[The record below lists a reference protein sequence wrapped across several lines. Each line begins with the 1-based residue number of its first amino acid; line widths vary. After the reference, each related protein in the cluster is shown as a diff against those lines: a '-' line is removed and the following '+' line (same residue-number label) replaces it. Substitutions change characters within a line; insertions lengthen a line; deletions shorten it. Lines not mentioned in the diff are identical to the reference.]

1 MKLNNKGFAI
11 SSIMYIILVMA
22 ILIITVTL
30 SVLSSRKLVLDKLR
44 SEVSNKINQ
53 DIDFSYKDTLKAI
66 KVATQSYIDSGHSID
81 DTYVDSISIESLKN
95 DKFLS
100 VSDKVL
106 NYYNLSD
113 KYVGFKNNNST
124 YSFMIGKEVDY
135 NNLKGELLDIT
146 DYHIEGES
154 TQSTRSG
161 KNLFNVNGAIEQ
173 FAPNNYPTTVV
184 DNQIHIGPTEGN
196 SQSSLFDF
204 IKVSPNDKITVSFKL
219 IQGRSRI
226 SFRMYD
232 SSKTIINDS
241 SISIS
246 GFSYN
251 KYYQGYYKDTN
262 SATFTIP
269 ENVEYIRMQI
279 IAMNNSDGIDNIYSE
294 YQVEKG
300 SSPTSYEEYG
310 KSPSPEYP
318 SEIKNVGNYDTETG
332 KYIIP
337 IKITSKNIFNIND
350 WYNTYYSYYSNDY
363 KPEFVNYDGY
373 STLHIYGSMSTD
385 GANNKYMKE
394 KFKSKTQY
402 TFSMD
407 IYSIAS
413 PDNGYEGTMGNIV
426 YTDGTKQR
434 FLEADKIFDK
444 WRKIKVTS
452 YAGKTISHLQFT
464 YYTGRGEAY
473 IKNMQI
479 EEGNQQTYY
488 IPYVEDTINNISLDE
503 PLKKIGEYA
512 DNIDYKNKKRINKT
526 NEITLNGTENW
537 IVYPSTNKYY
547 ITDVLPTLYEKNK
560 LVLSNLF
567 LGKTSG
573 DSSNAENNY
582 NYVDG
587 DTWIQS
593 RSEYPRLYIYKGD
606 INTVAE
612 LKAFLASNNPKFL
625 FALKDPTQNDISL
638 PNIVV
643 RGGNKIEVD
652 TSVKPSNTT
661 YKVIEKM
668 FDINV

>member
-53 DIDFSYKDTLKAI
+53 DIELSYKDTLKAI

-154 TQSTRSG
+154 IQSTRSG

-173 FAPNNYPTTVV
+173 FAPNHYPTTVV
-184 DNQIHIGPTEGN
+184 NNQIHISPTEGN
-196 SQSSLFDF
+196 SQSSLFDY
-204 IKVSPNDKITVSFKL
+204 IKVSPSDKITVSFKL

-385 GANNKYMKE
+385 GANNEYMKE
-394 KFKSKTQY
+394 KFKSSTQY

-434 FLEADKIFDK
+434 FLDADKIFDK

-488 IPYVEDTINNISLDE
+488 IPYVEDTINKISLDE
-503 PLKKIGEYA
+503 SLKKIGEYA
-512 DNIDYKNKKRINKT
+512 DHIDYKKIVRKLNTIDLGTLTYTFGTINSTYPYGYFEAKISDVIYDSTQYVNSYYAGLCDCFTKTTSFKSNKSFIRNIKGETTYFIDSNYQDSTQFKSA
-526 NEITLNGTENW
+526 LNGCLF
-537 IVYPSTNKYY
+537 YY
-547 ITDVLPTLYEKNK
+547 IL
-560 LVLSNLF
+560 
-567 LGKTSG
+567 KTFK
-573 DSSNAENNY
+573 E
-582 NYVDG
+582 
-587 DTWIQS
+587 
-593 RSEYPRLYIYKGD
+593 E
-606 INTVAE
+606 
-612 LKAFLASNNPKFL
+612 
-625 FALKDPTQNDISL
+625 DISL

-643 RGGNKIEVD
+643 RGGNKIEID